1 MSLAATMTGLL
12 TGVLLSPV
20 LRWQI
25 VIHSVAPG
33 EQWRTHCPSCG
44 RSILLIGWSSRCRTC
59 HTRLGPFP
67 GSVEI
72 VAALVLGLLAT
83 LVREPLPLFAFGW
96 IAAIGVVLAFVDVK
110 VHRLPDRLTFA
121 AFGGA
126 VILLALADLHRVGI
140 ALLGSLALAAV
151 YLLLVVANPGGMGLG
166 DAKLALCLGLA
177 LGWYGWVAVVYGA
190 AAGFLLSGLFA
201 VVMLALRRMSRKD
214 SLAHGPFMLLGALAA
229 LALLV

>member
-1 MSLAATMTGLL
+1 
-12 TGVLLSPV
+12 V
-20 LRWQI
+20 
-25 VIHSVAPG
+25 
-33 EQWRTHCPSCG
+33 
-44 RSILLIGWSSRCRTC
+44 
-59 HTRLGPFP
+59 
-67 GSVEI
+67 
-72 VAALVLGLLAT
+72 VAAVVLALLAT
-83 LVREPLPLFAFGW
+83 LIREPLPLLAFGW

-126 VILLALADLHRVGI
+126 VLLLALADPHRLGT
-140 ALLGSLALAAV
+140 ALLGSLALGAV
-151 YLLLVVANPGGMGLG
+151 YLLLVLANPGGMGLG

-177 LGWYGWVAVVYGA
+177 LGWYGWIAVIYGA

-201 VVMLALRRMSRKD
+201 GAMLALRRMSRKD